1 MYPKWGAYQP
11 NFGVSDL
18 TYREGFNN
26 ASHPRA
32 AYSMQPSEFHHAGL
46 SGKYSGCLW
55 CLCALIIY
63 IYIIYLF
70 IEREMFFLN
79 VYSFIY
85 FIYSIYIYTL
95 YMHIIYLWGSWMF
108 SPRLA
113 SEQGAWLH
121 HHHTTRYVKE
131 VIRMFQVWASQ
142 SVYKHTRFVEFEH
155 VKKACHSRES
165 VHTLLR

>member
-85 FIYSIYIYTL
+85 FIYSIYIHCICISY
-95 YMHIIYLWGSWMF
+95 IYGGPGCLAQGLPVSRVHDFTTTTPLDMLKKLFGCSKYGLRNLSISILDLLNLNMWK
-108 SPRLA
+108 RLA
-113 SEQGAWLH
+113 
-121 HHHTTRYVKE
+121 TRGNLC
-131 VIRMFQVWASQ
+131 
-142 SVYKHTRFVEFEH
+142 TRF
-155 VKKACHSRES
+155 
-165 VHTLLR
+165 